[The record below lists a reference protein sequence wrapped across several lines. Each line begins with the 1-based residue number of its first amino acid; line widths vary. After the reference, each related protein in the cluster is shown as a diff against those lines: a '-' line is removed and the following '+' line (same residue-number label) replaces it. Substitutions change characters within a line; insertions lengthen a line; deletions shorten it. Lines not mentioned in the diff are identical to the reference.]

1 LTGYAM
7 TIFSNSI
14 DMLDENDVSHA
25 ESSNMEYYLADAL
38 TAFTT
43 ADSVCRRNATELG
56 KVDIKTFEQRSS
68 LLWITLWKIGW
79 SGGSIIGGDS
89 GTSTPENRKY
99 RAMGFS
105 PNGTS

>member
-7 TIFSNSI
+7 TIFSKSI

-25 ESSNMEYYLADAL
+25 ESSNMEYYLADPL